1 MFKSSVLISFLSLLA
16 TAFGFLTQL
25 LIAQKFGTSIEVDI
39 YIISLST
46 PVFIAGMVGMLFNL
60 TITPALS
67 KLSKARQNELIL
79 VLWSITIAVS
89 FLIVIFSPALIDY
102 QIYLSKGSLSSR
114 IDEDYKDYFFAS
126 WQVCSLQIC
135 LFLATSILVGLSMP
149 VTATAI
155 AVLPYI
161 GSFVVLYFSKKN
173 SLISAIHGNEY
184 GILIALILSLFILN
198 TPLKKIKYNF
208 EWSQIK
214 SVAFK
219 SVAVLIAM
227 MCFSIYAII
236 DSFWAPRSGEGVLAI
251 MSYTQRIII
260 GLGNLAIAG
269 PSLLLMPLFSTVI
282 AEKNFEKFKKLIT
295 NLILSSG
302 LIIIALSILLY
313 IYGYEIVTIL
323 FLRGEF
329 TESSVNAVYIALKI
343 ALPGM
348 AAMLF
353 SVLLTRLVLCF
364 EGSELHAAGLGV
376 VWALVYFSMC
386 SLFHTYG
393 YKGFSFSYSLTW
405 FVYLSLIIY
414 TVKKNVNLAFK

>member
-1 MFKSSVLISFLSLLA
+1 
-16 TAFGFLTQL
+16 
-25 LIAQKFGTSIEVDI
+25 
-39 YIISLST
+39 
-46 PVFIAGMVGMLFNL
+46 
-60 TITPALS
+60 
-67 KLSKARQNELIL
+67 
-79 VLWSITIAVS
+79 
-89 FLIVIFSPALIDY
+89 
-102 QIYLSKGSLSSR
+102 
-114 IDEDYKDYFFAS
+114 
-126 WQVCSLQIC
+126 
-135 LFLATSILVGLSMP
+135 
-149 VTATAI
+149 
-155 AVLPYI
+155 
-161 GSFVVLYFSKKN
+161 
-173 SLISAIHGNEY
+173 
-184 GILIALILSLFILN
+184 
-198 TPLKKIKYNF
+198 
-208 EWSQIK
+208 
-214 SVAFK
+214 
-219 SVAVLIAM
+219 
-227 MCFSIYAII
+227 
-236 DSFWAPRSGEGVLAI
+236 
-251 MSYTQRIII
+251 
-260 GLGNLAIAG
+260 
-269 PSLLLMPLFSTVI
+269 MPLFSTVI